1 MIITVTLNAALDK
14 TIFVSRLSVN
24 GVNRVKSTRL
34 DSGGKGINV
43 SKAIQAMG
51 GETVATGILGGES
64 GLYIQHNL
72 STLGINSKFCF
83 VDAPTRTNLKI
94 VDTTLHSTTDIN
106 ERGEEVL
113 PEALDE
119 VWGII
124 CNMVK
129 PGDYVI
135 FAGTTLPGTP
145 PQLLADWTRQLRE
158 LGAYVVVDSTG
169 PDMKNAI
176 QQKPFLIKPNK
187 EELEELCGRRLYF
200 DVDVIFAA
208 KELISEGAEHV
219 IVSLGADGAIFV
231 TEDSVYRAYTAK
243 VSSQGTTGAGDS
255 LTGAMVYS
263 LSKGNSWRNAINY
276 SMAAASAFVT
286 HPGGAVATREE
297 IEGLLNEIRV
307 DEFY

>member
-14 TIFVSRLSVN
+14 TIFVSRLSIN

-51 GETVATGILGGES
+51 GETIATGILGGES

-72 STLGINSKFCF
+72 SNLGINSKFCF

-106 ERGEEVL
+106 ERGEEVS
-113 PEALDE
+113 LDTLNE
-119 VWGII
+119 VWEII
-124 CNMVK
+124 SNTVK
-129 PGDYVI
+129 PGDYVV

-158 LGAYVVVDSTG
+158 KGAYVVVDSTG

-176 QQKPFLIKPNK
+176 QAKPYLIKPNK

-231 TEDSVYRAYTAK
+231 TENSVFRAYTAN
-243 VSSQGTTGAGDS
+243 VQSQGSTGAGDS
-255 LTGAMVYS
+255 LTGAMVYA
-263 LSKGNSWRNAINY
+263 LSRGDSWRNAIQY
-276 SMAAASAFVT
+276 CMAAASAFVT
-286 HPGGAVATREE
+286 HPGGAVATKEE
-297 IEGLLNEIRV
+297 IDALAEAIRI